1 MVGVAGELLGDGG
14 VFVFSRHLQVIED
27 TELTSLGSNAEQLAV
42 RLKTLGDKTTQTEST
57 ASIASA
63 KANEA
68 VTASG
73 NALNLARGAHQE
85 AESFEKDIVSA
96 KKQAADA
103 EAHLEDA
110 LLKAAKA
117 QSEVL
122 KLQEAA
128 AWRDFSKA
136 QADELISTI
145 KPRLTRRPPFTVS
158 IDCLVGN
165 PEAKRYG
172 DQLSKALAIAL
183 GLNIE
188 EPIGLSGCTQCTGVV
203 VFVNASSNEDL
214 KGSAKNLAD
223 FLAGVGVKG
232 TKFSIDPSNGMG
244 ANNIKIIVGPKE

>member
-1 MVGVAGELLGDGG
+1 MRYFFSLSKSAASTGLDISEWMLLIFGAVLVLGIFGEYKKLPKRLLMWPASAFEILVMVGVAGELLGDGG

-128 AWRDFSKA
+128 AWRDF
-136 QADELISTI
+136 
-145 KPRLTRRPPFTVS
+145 
-158 IDCLVGN
+158 
-165 PEAKRYG
+165 
-172 DQLSKALAIAL
+172 
-183 GLNIE
+183 
-188 EPIGLSGCTQCTGVV
+188 
-203 VFVNASSNEDL
+203 
-214 KGSAKNLAD
+214 
-223 FLAGVGVKG
+223 
-232 TKFSIDPSNGMG
+232 
-244 ANNIKIIVGPKE
+244 